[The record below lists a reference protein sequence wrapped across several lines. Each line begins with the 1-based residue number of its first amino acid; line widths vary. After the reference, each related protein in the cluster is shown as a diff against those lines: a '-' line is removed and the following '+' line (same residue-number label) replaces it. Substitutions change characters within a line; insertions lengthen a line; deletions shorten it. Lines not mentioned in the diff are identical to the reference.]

1 MPNKVIFMKYYKFR
15 WKVSCGDI
23 FIRSNAF
30 QTHSRCRVQRVKA
43 LFSAHERCVGVQTF
57 WHVIAGKAQFLF
69 GCLSEPVVP
78 NLKYIVSIGNS
89 IIIRMQ
95 YNTNCF
101 YVVSY
106 FVLTFCSKS
115 LRWRKTTLSL
125 QFTVC
130 RHGTCQVCMWTLLC
144 F

>member
-1 MPNKVIFMKYYKFR
+1 MKYYKFR

-78 NLKYIVSIGNS
+78 NLKYIVSIGEQHNNMYAIQHKS
-89 IIIRMQ
+89 A
-95 YNTNCF
+95 F
-101 YVVSY
+101 VVSDL
-106 FVLTFCSKS
+106 VLTFCSKS
-115 LRWRKTTLSL
+115 LCWRKTTLSL

-130 RHGTCQVCMWTLLC
+130 RHGTCQVCMWTSLC